1 MFPLWSFKPAFS
13 EPAIPLSPTPPSSAV
28 PWVTQKSPLLQIRGS
43 QLIYHKGFK
52 SFLKP
57 ARGWKHF
64 SLAGS
69 KGRVGDKAFSKDT
82 QRANCF
88 FYLGA
93 GQGCGHGLALLPL
106 IVLLV
111 SFPQHQEPA
120 PRHPTGG
127 CRVTHPVFVHD
138 RDKRLFFSTLS
149 A

>member
-1 MFPLWSFKPAFS
+1 MFLLWSLKPAFS
-13 EPAIPLSPTPPSSAV
+13 EPHIPLSPTPPSSAV

-52 SFLKP
+52 SFLKT

-82 QRANCF
+82 QRAKCF

-93 GQGCGHGLALLPL
+93 GQGCGHGLALLAL

-111 SFPQHQEPA
+111 SFPQHPDT
-120 PRHPTGG
+120 PRGAGVSHTP
-127 CRVTHPVFVHD
+127 CLCVTD
-138 RDKRLFFSTLS
+138 TRTATRGYFFSTLS